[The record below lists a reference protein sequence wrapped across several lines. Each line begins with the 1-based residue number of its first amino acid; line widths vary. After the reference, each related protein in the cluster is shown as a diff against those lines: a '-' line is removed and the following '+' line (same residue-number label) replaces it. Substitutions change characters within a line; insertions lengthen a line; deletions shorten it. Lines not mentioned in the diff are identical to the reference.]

1 MNVPTKQ
8 QLLQQIAAISAMERG
23 KLSAYS
29 FKERSGHTGPYH
41 KLQSWQGGKNLT
53 RYVPADELPAVQ
65 AALEGYAQY
74 QQLTQQYAELVIT
87 ETRQSIAASKK
98 KKSPATSSWRRMRKS
113 SN

>member
-1 MNVPTKQ
+1 MNTPTKH
-8 QLLQQIAAISAMERG
+8 QLLQQITAIPAMERG

-29 FKERSGHTGPYH
+29 FKERSGHSGPYH

-74 QQLTQQYAELVIT
+74 QQLTQQYAELVIA

-98 KKSPATSSWRRMRKS
+98 RKSPSTSSWRRMRKS